1 MASILRAAAVPL
13 LDIDICRNTEVNGGR
28 QQTILDTMLCAGF
41 LQGGVDACGGDSG
54 SPLACE
60 VNDRFILVG
69 LVSWGDGCAQKN
81 RPGVYT
87 KVDAYV
93 DWIHRTMAHLSD
105 DR

>member
-1 MASILRAAAVPL
+1 MPL
-13 LDIDICRNTEVNGGR
+13 LDTELCRNTDVTGGR

-60 VNDRFILVG
+60 YNDRFFLAG

-87 KVDAYV
+87 RVDAYL
-93 DWIHRTMAHLSD
+93 DWIHETMDKLNAE
-105 DR
+105 